1 MARRRMDVLA
11 WTKGCLPSCSLPA
24 HREQRTSADLLQNAK
39 LLGNLVYIFASLQ
52 KYNGDHVDPSELVQ
66 ALDLDKD
73 IQQDAGE

>member
-1 MARRRMDVLA
+1 
-11 WTKGCLPSCSLPA
+11 
-24 HREQRTSADLLQNAK
+24 LLQNAK

-52 KYNGDHVDPSELVQ
+52 KYKGDHVDPSELVQ